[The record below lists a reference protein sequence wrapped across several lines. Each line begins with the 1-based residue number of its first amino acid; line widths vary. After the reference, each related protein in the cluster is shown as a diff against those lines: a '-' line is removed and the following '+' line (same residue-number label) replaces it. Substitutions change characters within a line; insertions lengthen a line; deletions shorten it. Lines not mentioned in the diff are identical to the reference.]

1 MSAYPIFLTP
11 VCKERL
17 WGGEALRRFGYS
29 FAQPNIGEAW
39 AVAALPDGDN
49 LVENGDCRGMTLS
62 QLWRERPELF
72 GNPDEPEFPLL
83 IKIIDAREDLSIQVH
98 PNDEQAQR
106 LEGRPYGKTECW
118 YILDCAPDSRLVFG
132 HNAAVSD
139 EMERLIAAGD
149 WTALL
154 QQRKIQRGDF
164 LFVPSGTVHAI
175 GKGTILLEVQQ
186 SSDSTYR
193 LYDYDRRDAQGNLRE
208 LHLEKCIDV
217 TNVPHHEVSYQ
228 RRTIRHPSSTQEI
241 LTSNRLFQLSRWE
254 VRGETQLDTR
264 SPYALMTVVAGYG
277 KLHHGEQ
284 AYELTAGKSVLIP
297 HGCEGIVVEGELE
310 LFLTHPGKEPEA
322 AESYRIGVDIGGTN
336 LRAAV
341 VDQAGQIVKRVAM
354 KTFAEKGPDFVI
366 RNLQQ
371 MIGSLMQEYPV
382 THIGLACP
390 GPLDAKAG
398 IILSPPNLPGWD
410 RIDLKGKLAATF
422 DIPVTL
428 DNDANAAALGEA
440 LFGAGKGK
448 RSVFYVTISTGIGGG
463 FVYNG
468 NIIQGAHFCA
478 GEVGNMIIRPDGPA
492 HPMLNQGSW
501 ETLASGTALNRQAQQ
516 IDQRKSLFQLEQEG
530 NAQAKE
536 AIEQFVANL
545 ATGIANLVHILDPD
559 TIILGGGV
567 MKSRHLFWEQ
577 LHRAVDERLYPQLR
591 GKIDLQVAQL
601 EDDAGIIGAAFLEPG
616 A

>member
-1 MSAYPIFLTP
+1 MSVYPIYLTP

-17 WGGEALRRFGYS
+17 WGGEALRQFGYS
-29 FAQPNIGEAW
+29 FSQPNVGEAW
-39 AVAALPDGDN
+39 AVSALPDGDN
-49 LVENGDCRGMTLS
+49 LVENGHYKGMTLS

-72 GNPDEPEFPLL
+72 DNPKEPEFPLL
-83 IKIIDAREDLSIQVH
+83 IKVIDARDDLSIQVH
-98 PNDEQAQR
+98 PNDEQARQ
-106 LEGRPYGKTECW
+106 LEGQPYGKTECW
-118 YILDCAPDSRLVFG
+118 YILDCAPEARLVFG
-132 HNAAVSD
+132 HTAAASD
-139 EMERLIAAGD
+139 EMERMIASGD
-149 WTALL
+149 WSSFL
-154 QQRKIQRGDF
+154 QQRKIQKGDF

-186 SSDSTYR
+186 SSDTTYR
-193 LYDYDRRDAQGNLRE
+193 LYDYDRRDGQGNLRE
-208 LHLEKCIDV
+208 LHLEKCIKV
-217 TNVPHHEVSYQ
+217 TNVPHQEVSYQ
-228 RRTIRHPSSTQEI
+228 RQTIRHKCATQEI

-254 VRGETQLDTR
+254 VRGEARFDTL
-264 SPYALMTVVAGYG
+264 SPYAFLTVVAGNG
-277 KLHHGEQ
+277 KLHHCGHT
-284 AYELTAGKSVLIP
+284 YELSAGKSVLIP
-297 HGCEGIVVEGELE
+297 HGCEEIVAEGELE
-310 LFLTHPGKEPEA
+310 LFLTSPGKEPDA
-322 AESYRIGVDIGGTN
+322 VESYRIGVDIGGTN

-341 VDQAGQIVKRVAM
+341 INQAGQIIKRVAM
-354 KTFAEKGPDFVI
+354 KTFAAKGPDFVI
-366 RNLQQ
+366 QNLQQ
-371 MIGSLMQEYPV
+371 MIRSLLQEYPV

-390 GPLDAKAG
+390 GPLDARAG
-398 IILSPPNLPGWD
+398 LILNPPNLPGWD
-410 RIDLKGKLAATF
+410 RIDLKGRLAATF

-501 ETLASGTALNRQAQQ
+501 ETLASGTALTHQALQ
-516 IDQRKSLFQLEQEG
+516 IDQDKSLFQLEQEG
-530 NAQAKE
+530 NVQAKE
-536 AIEQFVANL
+536 ALEQFVAHL

-577 LHRAVDERLYPQLR
+577 LQKAVDERLYPQLR
-591 GKIDLQVAQL
+591 GKIDLQAAQL
-601 EDDAGIIGAAFLEPG
+601 EDDAGIIGAAFLEPNE
-616 A
+616 